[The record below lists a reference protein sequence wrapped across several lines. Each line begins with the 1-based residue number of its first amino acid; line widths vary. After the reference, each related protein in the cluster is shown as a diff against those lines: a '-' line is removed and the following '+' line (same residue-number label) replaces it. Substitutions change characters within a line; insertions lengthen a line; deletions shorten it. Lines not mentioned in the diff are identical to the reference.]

1 MEWISS
7 IEGQEIEVQTKQKVS
22 LPNLLLHLLTF
33 SHFLRHV
40 LVATSLTS
48 ALPS

>member
-1 MEWISS
+1 MEWISG
-7 IEGQEIEVQTKQKVS
+7 IEGQEIEVQTRQKVS

-33 SHFLRHV
+33 SHFLRHAFI
-40 LVATSLTS
+40 ATSLTS